1 MTRNGTT
8 SQWKKM
14 SSHGSLRRLA
24 AHVMPLLLGIF
35 VSTGCSSISNPV
47 ADGIPVDRIPP
58 QLLVESKKNF
68 VKVPLTALQQE
79 QDEIYRLGPGDV
91 LGIWIGEGILGE
103 RNAPPQARFF
113 ETSELPPALGSPI
126 PVRQNGTISL
136 PQVKPI
142 DVRGLSIDE
151 LEQKLRTLYTEER
164 KIFKPGQES
173 VIVTLIRK
181 RTYSVFV
188 IRDDGGTA
196 GVSGGALGA
205 AGGGSGGIGGG
216 GTTAGYGLLNQQ
228 STAQLGGGFGRVI
241 QLPAGENNLLTAL
254 TRTGGLPGPNS
265 EDEVI
270 IERGGLHRQ
279 ELGGAAPG
287 PQTTGKQFIRI
298 PLRIR
303 KGSPLPF
310 TGKDVVLYDGDCV
323 YIRART
329 GEFFYTGGLLPSHKN
344 LLPRDQDLDIVQAIT
359 EVGGVLLSG
368 QQSGSNLSGNVGS
381 SSNGGIGSPNPSLI
395 NILRRTPEGGQ
406 VNIRVNLNKALRE
419 PSERI
424 LLASGDIVLLQLTP
438 GQAVVQYVT
447 GQIQF
452 NFFSKLLTTPSTT
465 ITTTANGP

>member
-1 MTRNGTT
+1 MTSNGRQ
-8 SQWKKM
+8 SKARGKGNV
-14 SSHGSLRRLA
+14 SLLLCLSLRLIPF
-24 AHVMPLLLGIF
+24 VMGILM
-35 VSTGCSSISNPV
+35 SAGCSSLSNPV
-47 ADGIPVDRIPP
+47 ADGIPVNRIPP

-68 VKVPLTALQQE
+68 VKVPLTALQQQ
-79 QDEIYRLGPGDV
+79 QDEVYRLGAGDV

-103 RNAPPQARFF
+103 RNQPPQSRFF
-113 ETSELPPALGSPI
+113 ESTDLPPALGTPI

-136 PQVKPI
+136 PQLNPI
-142 DVRGLSIDE
+142 DVRGLSLDE

-164 KIFKPGQES
+164 KIFKPGQSS

-181 RTYSVFV
+181 RTYTVFV
-188 IRDDGGTA
+188 LRDDGGTV
-196 GVSGGALGA
+196 GNALGA
-205 AGGGSGGIGGG
+205 AGASGGGVS
-216 GTTAGYGLLNQQ
+216 TTGAGYGLLGQQ
-228 STAQLGGGFGRVI
+228 STSQLGGGYGRVI

-254 TRTGGLPGPNS
+254 TRTGGLPGPS
-265 EDEVI
+265 AEDEVI
-270 IERGGLHRQ
+270 IERGGLRRQ
-279 ELGGAAPG
+279 GLGGDTPEG
-287 PQTTGKQFIRI
+287 HSTGTRFLRI

-310 TGKDVVLYDGDCV
+310 AGKDVVLYDGDCV
-323 YIRART
+323 YIRARK
-329 GEFFYTGGLLPSHKN
+329 GEYFYTGGLLPSHKN
-344 LLPRDQDLDIVQAIT
+344 PLSRDEDLDVIQAIT

-368 QQSGSNLSGNVGS
+368 QQSGSNLSGSVGA

-406 VNIRVNLNKALRE
+406 VNIRVDVNKALRD

-424 LLASGDIVLLQLTP
+424 LIASGDIVLLQLTP

-465 ITTTANGP
+465 INTSANGP